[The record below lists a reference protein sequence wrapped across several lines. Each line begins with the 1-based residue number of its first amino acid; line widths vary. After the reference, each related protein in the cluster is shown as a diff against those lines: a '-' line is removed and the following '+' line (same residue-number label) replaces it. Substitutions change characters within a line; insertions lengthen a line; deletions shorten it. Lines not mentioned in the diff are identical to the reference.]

1 MQTTIATT
9 TTAMN
14 ATLRWTKAKITRV
27 VLNSALS
34 PAGLW
39 RKLRRLELSI
49 LTAFWPSQFMQKS
62 LSQPQ
67 PTSWKARNPRRKTII
82 GICISHG
89 MGSMAQRRSQ
99 QIVST
104 CSVPCSSPVPHE
116 HTVKV
121 SEYTKSIVKPTYD
134 EFLASKDDQTTLAD
148 YFEPIHKFYESAQA
162 ESNKQRQE
170 DGNAGASV
178 NLVTSKFQHLVSS
191 GLRSAHLTD
200 TLKQSQWAFLNH
212 DVHAIGFVFLLSK
225 DKAAAICRIV
235 ANTRLRRQALAPAPE
250 AWLNQI
256 DFSIKANGERERD
269 RDRRVL
275 PEILRQLANTLIES
289 RDTNDQAPKKP
300 LKTFLWTNWANVAFR
315 YQFTMINWPAHLSPC
330 PSGPGFKNT
339 HGISSKDIA
348 GMVRLWRNYK
358 DNELNDEEADGLL
371 RIVEWSPGKSIWR
384 IYGFYLTFTEEKD
397 MDLKDQATIALVV
410 DDSKRESL
418 ITVRDSPDYLK
429 AMGKCSVA
437 QAKETAGAER
447 QSQKDRRG
455 VSYRKGGDTLLPEIA
470 MNTHGHVRYRHALC
484 TSKSTPTTHLWLI
497 PTNLVVQL

>member
-1 MQTTIATT
+1 MLLLGKENNHKRLLPNVESISRHRRRSAFMQTTIATT

-39 RKLRRLELSI
+39 RKLRRLELTTTNLVEGKESPKKDHH
-49 LTAFWPSQFMQKS
+49 WNMYQSWYGEHG
-62 LSQPQ
+62 
-67 PTSWKARNPRRKTII
+67 PTKKPTD
-82 GICISHG
+82 
-89 MGSMAQRRSQ
+89 M
-99 QIVST
+99 
-104 CSVPCSSPVPHE
+104 
-116 HTVKV
+116 KV

-178 NLVTSKFQHLVSS
+178 NLVTSKFQHL
-191 GLRSAHLTD
+191 
-200 TLKQSQWAFLNH
+200 SQWAFLNH

-225 DKAAAICRIV
+225 DKGGSDLQNVFFGSPHMRELNNNMQSNIHQSLTDIRGELIV

-315 YQFTMINWPAHLSPC
+315 YQFTMINC
-330 PSGPGFKNT
+330 
-339 HGISSKDIA
+339 KDIA

-371 RIVEWSPGKSIWR
+371 RIVEWSP
-384 IYGFYLTFTEEKD
+384 EEKD